1 MKKIQIT
8 KIACAVSAGL
18 IIAGGLSVSAQ
29 TVIWSDTFPG
39 SSGSSLDSA
48 STAGISGED
57 GGGTGALPKSAAVV
71 QTLSGSGGVN
81 LITTSTSGG
90 SGWVRFDTIGSPST
104 LYDWSTSPG
113 ATDITAAGG
122 MSVSFNWTSADT
134 TSGNWIFVE
143 AGASSSSQTTGGG
156 SGSYTSPYFNG
167 GGSGILF
174 KNNGGTGYTGGTGSA
189 PGFSVAGGASHT
201 VTLDYSFTSWAVG
214 APVTVSAIVDG
225 NVAATDSYTWQNAYN
240 YISIGTYQE
249 NGNVLSNLEITT
261 VPEPTTWAIMAA
273 GLGMLVATRRFRR
286 SNA

>member
-39 SSGSSLDSA
+39 SSGSSMDSG
-48 STAGISGED
+48 STAGISGVD
-57 GGGTGALPKSAAVV
+57 GGAGGALPQSGAIV
-71 QTLSGSGGVN
+71 QQLNGSGGVN
-81 LITTSTSGG
+81 LLTPSTSGG
-90 SGWVRFDTIGSPST
+90 SGWIRFDTIGSSST
-104 LYDWSTSPG
+104 LYNWAASPG
-113 ATDITAAGG
+113 ASAITAAGG
-122 MSVSFNWTSADT
+122 MSISFNWTSADT